1 MLLRR
6 ATLALLALLPSTAF
20 ARQNLTRGLA
30 IQGYDPVAYFTEN
43 RARRGRFEISARWNG
58 ATWRFATAEHRR
70 MFLEDPARYAPAYGG
85 FCAYAVS
92 EGYTATVDPTAFTI
106 VDGRLYLNYSH
117 TVQARWRENRDE
129 RIRRA
134 EENWPGLSR

>member
-1 MLLRR
+1 MILRR
-6 ATLALLALLPSTAF
+6 AALALLALLPSTAF

-43 RARRGRFEISARWNG
+43 RARRGRYEISTRWNG

-70 MFLEDPARYAPAYGG
+70 LFLEDPARYAPAYGG

-117 TVQARWRENRDE
+117 GVQARWRENRDE

-134 EENWPGLSR
+134 DGNWPGLSR